1 MANGTLYLVPTPL
14 DFGSAHTS
22 SLALSLPQS
31 SIDTAA
37 HLTHWICENAKST
50 RAFLKRVN
58 EVTPLKQPIQEHVM
72 IELPH
77 QVHKKGDH
85 KGEFNAKDLLQ
96 PLLEGRDMG
105 LVSESGM
112 PAIADPGSSVVRAA
126 HLMGLTVAPLVGPI
140 SLMLALASSGM
151 NGQNFS
157 FIGYLPQAQESKIE
171 RLKYLDQWI
180 KKSGQTQIFI
190 ETPYRNESLVRSM
203 LETLHPQT
211 RLALACGLSG
221 PKQWIQSHQIEKWK
235 TFKTLPPLQEPCVF
249 LLGA

>member
-105 LVSESGM
+105 LVSEAW
-112 PAIADPGSSVVRAA
+112 PR
-126 HLMGLTVAPLVGPI
+126 
-140 SLMLALASSGM
+140 
-151 NGQNFS
+151 
-157 FIGYLPQAQESKIE
+157 
-171 RLKYLDQWI
+171 
-180 KKSGQTQIFI
+180 
-190 ETPYRNESLVRSM
+190 
-203 LETLHPQT
+203 
-211 RLALACGLSG
+211 
-221 PKQWIQSHQIEKWK
+221 
-235 TFKTLPPLQEPCVF
+235 
-249 LLGA
+249 